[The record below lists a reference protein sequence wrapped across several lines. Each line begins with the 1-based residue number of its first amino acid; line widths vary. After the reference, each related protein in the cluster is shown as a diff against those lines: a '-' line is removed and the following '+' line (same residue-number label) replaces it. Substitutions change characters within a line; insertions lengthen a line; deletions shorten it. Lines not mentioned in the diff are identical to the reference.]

1 MSLYEESQKFR
12 AALSATGDRVGIGG
26 NEAQMEELFD
36 GAEELTMVRFGGGRA
51 MEVSGPGPNM
61 GNAYCVGLDCQ
72 KNRTLKR
79 RIK

>member
-1 MSLYEESQKFR
+1 
-12 AALSATGDRVGIGG
+12 
-26 NEAQMEELFD
+26 MEELFD
-36 GAEELTMVRFGGGRA
+36 GAEKLTMVRFGGGRA
-51 MEVSGPGPNM
+51 MEVSGPGTNM